1 MYTAACYTLN
11 GQLATRHIDQRND
24 NSDNDSVEKHQN
36 LLTGH
41 LLDRARV

>member
-1 MYTAACYTLN
+1 MYTAALGETRCN

-36 LLTGH
+36 LLTG
-41 LLDRARV
+41 APA